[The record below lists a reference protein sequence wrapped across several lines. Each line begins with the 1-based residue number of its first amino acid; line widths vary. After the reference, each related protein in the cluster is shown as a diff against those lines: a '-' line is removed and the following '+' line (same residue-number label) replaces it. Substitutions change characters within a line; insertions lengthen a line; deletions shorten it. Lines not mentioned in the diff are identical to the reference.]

1 TLEDEPSTIVAVF
14 IQQFYEDAAIVP
26 PRLILQH
33 PVPESEHEMIEQWL
47 AGRRGGKVQLH
58 VPQRGNQ
65 RGLVGMVAQSADE
78 NLEQSRLKFLSD
90 EMKMTAAMTELA
102 EALDLPRMPRRIECY
117 DNSNL
122 QGRSP
127 VASMV
132 VFEDAKPAKKEYRR
146 FNIKTVT
153 GADDFASMKEVI
165 GRRFRRAKEMDEE
178 KEGKWTALPD
188 LVIIDGG
195 KGQLGAALEALDEI

>member
-1 TLEDEPSTIVAVF
+1 VAVSQGAGGDAGVQVGFLRNGKIIGSEFFQMDATLEDELSTIVAVF

-33 PVPESEHEMIEQWL
+33 PVPESEREMFEQWL

-65 RGLVGMVAQSADE
+65 RGLVGMVAKSADE
-78 NLEQSRLKFLSD
+78 NLEQTRLKFLSD

-117 DNSNL
+117 DNS
-122 QGRSP
+122 
-127 VASMV
+127 
-132 VFEDAKPAKKEYRR
+132 
-146 FNIKTVT
+146 
-153 GADDFASMKEVI
+153 
-165 GRRFRRAKEMDEE
+165 
-178 KEGKWTALPD
+178 
-188 LVIIDGG
+188 
-195 KGQLGAALEALDEI
+195 